1 MADNGIL
8 ERQASDPIATACLLV
23 SFFALVFAVGF
34 QVVEVGEIRDSQAGS
49 QEARLVEQADL
60 KGFSDRV
67 DGLVLENQKLVA
79 GESAGEGEGGLDAAD
94 GGLDAL
100 DPLEDT
106 GTEGG
111 ESGPEESAVEGE
123 GDSDLELE
131 LDLDLDDLDT
141 EN

>member
-79 GESAGEGEGGLDAAD
+79 GESAGEGEGGLDA
-94 GGLDAL
+94 L